1 MATGTLTATPAGLG
15 DATAARHERWWRD
28 TGRRLL
34 RNKGATIG
42 LVILAVIA
50 IVIVFAPL
58 VAPHDPIAVDP
69 LNTDAPPSWQHPMGT
84 DTVGRDILSRV
95 IYGGRLT
102 VLVGIV
108 AIAVAV
114 GAGLPLGMLAGYY
127 GSWTDR
133 LISRLMDVMLAF
145 PGILLALAV
154 VAVLGSSPL
163 NVTIA
168 VGISLIPGFV
178 RLVRGSYLAARDQA
192 YVEAA
197 WVIGVGNGR
206 IMFRHVLP
214 NVLAPLMVLATVAMG
229 WAIIVCAALSF
240 LGLGAQAPTPEWGA
254 DLASGREWIRTAWW
268 MSTFP
273 GIAITAV
280 VVAVN
285 LVGDGLRDALDPR
298 LRNRKGTNRV
308 DGSVALEK

>member
-1 MATGTLTATPAGLG
+1 MAFRAV
-15 DATAARHERWWRD
+15 TAARPRLGRTSTAKHDTWWAA

-34 RNKGATIG
+34 KNKGAAAG
-42 LVILAVIA
+42 LLVLAA
-50 IVIVFAPL
+50 IVLIVTLAPIFAPY
-58 VAPHDPIAVDP
+58 DPIAVDP
-69 LNTDAPPSWQHPMGT
+69 LNTDAAPSWRHPMGT

-95 IYGGRLT
+95 IFGGRLT
-102 VLVGIV
+102 VLVGVV
-108 AIAVAV
+108 AIVVAV
-114 GAGLPLGMLAGYY
+114 GVGLPLGMLAGYY

-133 LISRLMDVMLAF
+133 VISRGMDVMLAF
-145 PGILLALAV
+145 PGILLALVV
-154 VAVLGSSPL
+154 VAVLGSSVL

-178 RLVRGSYLAARDQA
+178 RLVRGSYLAGREQM

-197 WVIGVGNGR
+197 RVIGVGNGR
-206 IMFRHVLP
+206 IMLRHVLP

-229 WAIIVCAALSF
+229 WAIIVGAALSF
-240 LGLGAQAPTPEWGA
+240 LGLGAQAPTPEWGV

-273 GIAITAV
+273 GLAITIL

-298 LRNRKGTNRV
+298 LRNR
-308 DGSVALEK
+308 